1 MKYEILDSEGKTI
14 KGIIAEPAFVERYYS
29 GRYRLVSGDGPQ
41 SQPKELAFKRIITGL
56 SAVRRKMLW
65 AAKASN
71 ADVEDFLE
79 LVALNGSGR
88 VTDQWVIDGIAAC
101 VTVGVLTSAQADNL
115 LGD

>member
-1 MKYEILDSEGKTI
+1 MRYEILDESGAVI
-14 KGIIAEPAFVERYYS
+14 KKILAEPSFVAVKYP
-29 GRYRLVSGDGPQ
+29 GRYRLVSGDGPEPQ
-41 SQPKELAFKRIITGL
+41 LKELAFKHIITGL
-56 SAVRRKMLW
+56 SSARRKTLW

-101 VTVGVLTSAQADNL
+101 VTAGVLTSAQADNL